1 LSKKKGKI
9 LLGSFLLIIVLA
21 FLFSFSLAF
30 AQTEE
35 TTEVP
40 KIEEEI
46 TLRSNYPELKVKGS
60 TTQIQFNVDVNYI
73 GEEEKTI
80 NLSATG
86 PQGWYIA
93 ILPSYENTEISA
105 VRMKPMGTETLKL
118 LMIPLQEMEPGDYI
132 FTLKANT
139 DIAESTLDLKGTITA
154 TYQLELSTSSGNL
167 NTKVTAGKDNHLA
180 LQIKN
185 TGSASIENIT
195 FASDKPEGWVMVFK
209 PDKID
214 KLDAGQT
221 KDIDLVIKPETKTI
235 AGDYV
240 TTLKSSGSENS
251 TANIDV
257 RVTVLTPTIWGWV
270 GIAIIVIVVVGVAVI
285 FVRLGRR

>member
-1 LSKKKGKI
+1 MSKKKGKI

-235 AGDYV
+235 AGDYM

>member
-1 LSKKKGKI
+1 M
-9 LLGSFLLIIVLA
+9 
-21 FLFSFSLAF
+21 FSFSLAY

-35 TTEVP
+35 TTEAP
-40 KIEEEI
+40 KIEDEI
-46 TLRSNYPELKVKGS
+46 TLRSSYPELKVKGS
-60 TTQIQFNVDVNYI
+60 TTQIEFKADLNYI
-73 GEEEKTI
+73 GEDEKTI

-93 ILPSYENTEISA
+93 ITPSYEVTEISA
-105 VRMKPMGTETLKL
+105 VRMKPGATESLKL
-118 LMIPLQEMEPGDYI
+118 IMIPLQEMQPDDYV
-132 FTLKANT
+132 FTLKASVDNLET
-139 DIAESTLDLKGTITA
+139 TLDLKGTITA
-154 TYQLELSTSSGNL
+154 TYELNLTTNPKSSDMKGNL
-167 NTKVTAGKDNHLA
+167 IAKVIAGKDNHLG
-180 LQIKN
+180 LQITN
-185 TGSASIENIT
+185 TGSASIENINFT
-195 FASDKPEGWVMVFK
+195 SDKPAEGWVMIFK

-235 AGDYV
+235 AGDYM
-240 TTLKSSGSENS
+240 TTLNASGSENS
-251 TANIDV
+251 NAKIDI

>member
-1 LSKKKGKI
+1 LI
-9 LLGSFLLIIVLA
+9 TLLVFM
-21 FLFSFSLAF
+21 FSFSFAF

-35 TTEVP
+35 TTEAP
-40 KIEEEI
+40 KIEEKI

-60 TTQIQFNVDVNYI
+60 TTQIEFKADVSYV
-73 GEEEKTI
+73 GEDEKTI

-93 ILPSYENTEISA
+93 IVPSYENTEISA
-105 VRMKPMGTETLKL
+105 VRMKPNATESLKL
-118 LMIPLQEMEPGDYI
+118 IMLPLQEMEPGDYT
-132 FTLKANT
+132 FTLKASADNLE
-139 DIAESTLDLKGTITA
+139 ATLDLKGTITA
-154 TYQLELSTSSGNL
+154 TYELNLNTSSGRL

-185 TGSASIENIT
+185 TGSASIENII
-195 FASDKPEGWVMVFK
+195 FASDKSEGWVMVFK

-235 AGDYV
+235 AGDYM
-240 TTLKSSGSENS
+240 TTLRATGSENS
-251 TANIDV
+251 NANIDV

-270 GIAIIVIVVVGVAVI
+270 GIAIIIIVVVGVAVI

>member
-1 LSKKKGKI
+1 MSKKKGKI

>member
-1 LSKKKGKI
+1 MLKNKGKI
-9 LLGSFLLIIVLA
+9 LLGSFLLITVLV
-21 FLFSFSLAF
+21 FVFSFSLAF

-40 KIEEEI
+40 KIEEKI
-46 TLRSNYPELKVKGS
+46 TLRSSYPELKVKGS
-60 TTQIQFNVDVNYI
+60 TPQIEFKADIGFI

-105 VRMKPMGTETLKL
+105 IRMKPITNESLKL
-118 LMIPLQEMEPGDYI
+118 IMVPLTNMEPGDYT
-132 FTLKANT
+132 FTLKAST
-139 DIAESTLDLKGTITA
+139 DNIEATLDLKGTITA
-154 TYQLELSTSSGNL
+154 TYELGLSTSSGRL
-167 NTKVTAGKDNHLA
+167 DTKVTAGKDNHLA

-185 TGSASIENIT
+185 NGSASIENIT

-221 KDIDLVIKPETKTI
+221 KDVDLVIKPETKTI
-235 AGDYV
+235 AGDYM
-240 TTLKSSGSENS
+240 TTLKASGSENS
-251 TANIDV
+251 SSNIDV
-257 RVTVLTPTIWGWV
+257 RVTVLTPTVWGWV
-270 GIAIIVIVVVGVAVI
+270 GIAIIIIVVVGVAVI